1 LARPDGARVR
11 ERRRRKGLSLLTL
24 ASRAGVAERT
34 LRRLERNHVDNP
46 HPQTIRA
53 IAGALG
59 CDPEELFHPLEVAEP
74 TSAPAPERPL
84 PVSVPLPGMEER
96 TVPGFGG
103 RPAIAVLRFENLGS
117 EADQQYFADGLVED
131 LIARLSAWRVLPV
144 IAGNSSLHVAASSL
158 ELEEVGRR
166 LGVRYVL
173 RGSIRRASDR
183 VRIGVQLVDALS
195 GHPIW
200 ADRYDRQPVDVL
212 RIQDE
217 IGEAIMARLA
227 GEVSRFEANRA
238 MELSD
243 TQLQAWDVCMR
254 GYAHVRKITL
264 EDAQLALAL
273 FEKALGLDAE
283 LALAWVGRAHAVM
296 VERRFL
302 GTSAPHLAQAK
313 EWAQRALQCDPR
325 LAQAY
330 SVLAT
335 ICANLGELPMAAL
348 AIEQAIQLDPS
359 SPHAQFGRAAM
370 LAFQGRPQEASDHLL
385 RAMRLD
391 PWSADQA
398 DYLRYMA
405 LCCLLL
411 DRYEEAAA
419 WGEQSV
425 RLRPD
430 LAIGY
435 CDLAAAYGLLGKLA
449 AVRSMRGRLHS
460 SCRGYSAANIKSW
473 IAQSGFWPPGLS
485 ERYFKG
491 LREAGWTELLD

>member
-1 LARPDGARVR
+1 LARPDGVRIR
-11 ERRRRKGLSLLTL
+11 ERRRRKGLSVLTL
-24 ASRAGVAERT
+24 ATRAGVAERT

-59 CDPEELFHPLEVAEP
+59 VEPEELFKPLEADAAPEP
-74 TSAPAPERPL
+74 TIPL
-84 PVSVPLPGMEER
+84 SVPLPGMEER

-144 IAGNSSLHVAASSL
+144 IAGNSSLHVAAGQL

-166 LGVRYVL
+166 LGVRYLL
-173 RGSIRRASDR
+173 RGSIRRAADR
-183 VRIGVQLVDALS
+183 MRISVQLVDTLS
-195 GHPIW
+195 GHPLW

-227 GEVSRFEANRA
+227 GEVARFESNRA

-243 TQLQAWDVCMR
+243 TQLQAWDFCMR
-254 GYAHVRKITL
+254 AYGHVRKITL
-264 EDAQLALAL
+264 EDASTAATL
-273 FEKALGLDAE
+273 FEKALELDPQ

-302 GTSAPHLAQAK
+302 GKPLPYLVQAK
-313 EWAQRALQCDPR
+313 EWAQKAIQCDPR

-335 ICANLGELPMAAL
+335 ICANLGELPMAAI
-348 AIEQAIQLDPS
+348 AIEKAIELDPS

-370 LAFQGRPQEASDHLL
+370 FAFQSRPLDAIEHLI

-391 PWSADQA
+391 PWSSDQA

-435 CDLAAAYGLLGKLA
+435 CDLAAAYGLLGRSA
-449 AVRSMRGRLHS
+449 AVRATRGRLTS
-460 SCRGYSAANIKSW
+460 SCRSPR
-473 IAQSGFWPPGLS
+473 IAPEIVT
-485 ERYFKG
+485 ERD
-491 LREAGWTELLD
+491 RSDRNVE

>member
-1 LARPDGARVR
+1 LARPDGVRIR
-11 ERRRRKGLSLLTL
+11 ERRRRKGLSVLTL
-24 ASRAGVAERT
+24 ATRAGVAERT

-59 CDPEELFHPLEVAEP
+59 VEPEELFKPLEADAAPEP
-74 TSAPAPERPL
+74 TIPL
-84 PVSVPLPGMEER
+84 SVPLPGMEER

-144 IAGNSSLHVAASSL
+144 IAGNSSLHVAAGQL

-166 LGVRYVL
+166 LGVRYLL
-173 RGSIRRASDR
+173 RGSIRRAADR
-183 VRIGVQLVDALS
+183 MRISVQLVDTLS
-195 GHPIW
+195 GHPLW

-227 GEVSRFEANRA
+227 GEVARFESNRA

-243 TQLQAWDVCMR
+243 TQLQAWDFCMR
-254 GYAHVRKITL
+254 AYGHVRKITL
-264 EDAQLALAL
+264 EDASTAATL
-273 FEKALGLDAE
+273 FEKALELDPQ

-302 GTSAPHLAQAK
+302 GKPLPYLVQAK
-313 EWAQRALQCDPR
+313 EWAQKAIQCDPR

-335 ICANLGELPMAAL
+335 ICANLGELPMAAI
-348 AIEQAIQLDPS
+348 AIEKAIELDPS

-370 LAFQGRPQEASDHLL
+370 FAFQSRPLDAIEHLI

-391 PWSADQA
+391 PWSSDQA

-435 CDLAAAYGLLGKLA
+435 CDLAAAYGLLGRTA
-449 AVRSMRGRLHS
+449 AIRATRVRLQS
-460 SCRGYSAANIKSW
+460 SCRGYSAASIKSW

>member
-1 LARPDGARVR
+1 LARPDGARIR
-11 ERRRRKGLSLLTL
+11 ERRRRKGLSVLTL
-24 ASRAGVAERT
+24 ATRAGVAERT

-59 CDPEELFHPLEVAEP
+59 VEPEELFSPLESDA
-74 TSAPAPERPL
+74 TAPE
-84 PVSVPLPGMEER
+84 VVPPFSPTLPGMEER
-96 TVPGFGG
+96 TVPGFGA

-117 EADQQYFADGLVED
+117 EPDQQYFADGLVED

-144 IAGNSSLHVAASSL
+144 IAGNSSLHVAAGSIQVE
-158 ELEEVGRR
+158 ELGRR
-166 LGVRYVL
+166 LGVRYLL
-173 RGSIRRASDR
+173 RGSIRRAADR
-183 VRIGVQLVDALS
+183 VRIGVQLVDAVS

-212 RIQDE
+212 LIQDE

-243 TQLQAWDVCMR
+243 TQLQAWDICMR
-254 GYAHVRKITL
+254 AYGHVRKITP
-264 EDAQLALAL
+264 EDAASALRL
-273 FEKALGLDAE
+273 FEKALEIDPQ

-302 GTSAPHLAQAK
+302 DGPLPHLVQAK
-313 EWAQRALQCDPR
+313 EWAQRAIQCDPR

-335 ICANLGELPMAAL
+335 ICANLGELPMAAV

-370 LAFQGRPQEASDHLL
+370 LAFQRRPQEASEHLI

-391 PWSADQA
+391 PWSSDQA

-411 DRYEEAAA
+411 DRYEEAAS

-435 CDLAAAYGLLGKLA
+435 CDLAAAYGLLGRA
-449 AVRSMRGRLHS
+449 NAVRATRARLE
-460 SCRGYSAANIKSW
+460 SCCSNYSASSIKSW
-473 IAQSGFWPPGLS
+473 ISQSGFWPPGLS

-491 LREAGWTELLD
+491 LRTAGWTELLD